1 MKSLKER
8 AKKEIVE
15 IPISIPSPDGSKV
28 VEIVKIKV
36 EALKDPQDGEIYLT
50 SEAIRIIEKTKA
62 RYMGILL
69 PTEIRELRGRL
80 GMTQQGMSQL
90 LRIGDK
96 TYTRWEN
103 GRKRP
108 SQSLNLL
115 LTALWDGKLD
125 VNDLIRRH
133 RPSPNLENSLF
144 AAYKYNPISKPFL
157 IKVRNNN
164 WEPQEDEA
172 LAATA

>member
-8 AKKEIVE
+8 ATREIIEVD
-15 IPISIPSPDGSKV
+15 ISIPTPDGSEV
-28 VEIVKIKV
+28 AEIIKIKV
-36 EALKDPQDGEIYLT
+36 PALRDPKSGEIFLTGDALKTID
-50 SEAIRIIEKTKA
+50 KTKA

-69 PTEIRELRGRL
+69 PTEIRELRGRFD
-80 GMTQQGMSQL
+80 MTQQGMSRL

-103 GRKRP
+103 GRERP
-108 SQSLNLL
+108 SQSMNLL

-125 VNDLIRRH
+125 VNDLIRRN
-133 RPSPNLENSLF
+133 RPSPNLKNYLF
-144 AAYKYNPISKPFL
+144 GDYKYNPISKPFL
-157 IKVRNNN
+157 IKIRNNK

-172 LAATA
+172 FAATA